1 MTHFASPYQLNPF
14 NFNSFR
20 DMLAEAIDF
29 DRVRRQTAL
38 KLFICATDVQTAKV
52 KIFAG
57 KGLRVDHVLAST
69 CLPLL
74 MQAVEID
81 GDDHWDG
88 ISAIRQSIRWSTNAS
103 HATFCWST
111 SPPPSAHSLKQRLA
125 RWLLMMRDRNDGDV
139 LPTAPEPA
147 RRNAGCPKAN
157 HHECCPRV

>member
-57 KGLRVDHVLAST
+57 RELRVDHVLAST

-81 GDDHWDG
+81 GDYYWDG
-88 ISAIRQSIRWSTNAS
+88 MYSGNPAIYPLVYDAS

-111 SPPPSAHSLKQRLA
+111 SPPPSA
-125 RWLLMMRDRNDGDV
+125 
-139 LPTAPEPA
+139 PEY
-147 RRNAGCPKAN
+147 RR
-157 HHECCPRV
+157 RRRRS